1 MLNFNTDIVS
11 HSYPK
16 AQAILPLSCV
26 SDSFNI
32 APHENS
38 GATGMSEEEK
48 VGKRIAHARSEAGMT
63 QQALADA
70 IKVSRPAIAQ
80 WEKGRTS
87 PSAENLRNVA
97 KATGMPLIYFFTG
110 ESGQSLAAAPAITD
124 TVPVIS
130 WVQAGEWSDVSVA
143 AGDFEMCPRPP
154 NCGPSTFAL
163 RVQGESMVDKYE
175 PGVLI
180 FVDPD
185 VEPLSGDDVV
195 VICEQH
201 GNAEATFKRYL
212 IEPGSGP
219 VLKVLNRNW
228 HQQYMQLTPDCRVVG
243 VVMAQMSM
251 RRH

>member
-1 MLNFNTDIVS
+1 
-11 HSYPK
+11 
-16 AQAILPLSCV
+16 
-26 SDSFNI
+26 
-32 APHENS
+32 
-38 GATGMSEEEK
+38 MSEEEK
-48 VGKRIAHARSEAGMT
+48 VGKRIAFARSEAGMT
-63 QQALADA
+63 QQALADQ

-97 KATGMPLIYFFTG
+97 RATGMPLIYFFTG
-110 ESGQSLAAAPAITD
+110 EIGQPLSPPPAIQSS
-124 TVPVIS
+124 VPVIS
-130 WVQAGEWSDVSVA
+130 WVQAGEWNEAPVTSH
-143 AGDFEMCPRPP
+143 DFETCPRPP

-163 RVQGESMVDKYE
+163 RVQGESMIEKYE

-228 HQQYMQLTPDCRVVG
+228 QQQYMQLTPDCRVVG

>member
-1 MLNFNTDIVS
+1 MLNLDPPSVS
-11 HSYPK
+11 QTYSCV
-16 AQAILPLSCV
+16 QVTLPLSCV

-32 APHENS
+32 AAHEHA
-38 GATGMSEEEK
+38 GEKGMSEEEK
-48 VGKRIAHARSEAGMT
+48 LGKRIAHARAEAHMT

-87 PSAENLRNVA
+87 PSAENLRNVS

-110 ESGQSLAAAPAITD
+110 ETGQPVAVASTISES
-124 TVPVIS
+124 VPVIS
-130 WVQAGEWSDVSVA
+130 WVQAGDWSDVTVSP
-143 AGDFEMCPRPP
+143 GDFEMCPRPP

-163 RVQGESMVDKYE
+163 RVQGESMIDSYQ

-185 VEPLSGDDVV
+185 VEPVSGDDVV
-195 VICEQH
+195 VLCEQH

-212 IEPGSGP
+212 IEPGTGP
-219 VLKVLNRNW
+219 ILKVLNRNW
-228 HQQYMQLTPDCRVVG
+228 HQQYMQLTSDCRVVG